1 MNWNGYILHFLLC
14 VSLLSSC
21 GDRKEASLN
30 KEESI
35 DTIQSI
41 LLKAQKCSRLYT
53 TEFHIHKIVTYDD
66 LVNVKGKV
74 FNQNYNFNLPV
85 GYRKIAFPIDA
96 TLKGYIDMELLTK
109 ENFTRNGAELVIT
122 LPNPQVML
130 TSTKIDQ
137 SNVREY
143 VALTRAHFSD
153 REITELE
160 RQGCE
165 AIIKQIPN
173 YGIAEQARK
182 NAARLLIPLV
192 KQLGFQ
198 EENITVTFSDDFTA
212 ESLSTLVKLSTSGQ

>member
-1 MNWNGYILHFLLC
+1 MNWNGNILYFLLF
-14 VSLLSSC
+14 VSLLTGC
-21 GDRKEASLN
+21 GGKEEASLN
-30 KEESI
+30 KEEPI
-35 DTIQSI
+35 DTIQFL
-41 LLKAQKCSRLYT
+41 LLKAQNCSRLYT

-198 EENITVTFSDDFTA
+198 EENITITFSDDFTA